1 MRASE
6 DQRPPAIRVVEVH
19 ESPFVRGV
27 FLVAGII
34 AFAIGVIGIFLPL
47 LPTAPLI
54 VLAAACFARAYR
66 PFHEWLL
73 AHRWFGPMLRE
84 WYHHRSVR
92 YRTKVLAIAMMLV
105 SFTGTI
111 VFIVRPIWAK
121 VLVAIFALAVAVL
134 IYRLPSRDAP
144 QKNGGA

>member
-1 MRASE
+1 M
-6 DQRPPAIRVVEVH
+6 
-19 ESPFVRGV
+19 VRGF
-27 FLVAGII
+27 FLVVGIL
-34 AFAIGVIGIFLPL
+34 ALAIGVIGIFLPL

-54 VLAAACFARAYR
+54 ILAAACFARAYR

-92 YRTKVLAIAMMLV
+92 YRTKLLAIAMMLV

-111 VFIVRPIWAK
+111 VFIVRPVWAK
-121 VLVAIFALAVAVL
+121 VLLAVFALAVAVF
-134 IYRLPSRDAP
+134 IYRLPSRDGP
-144 QKNGGA
+144 PNSGSP

>member
-1 MRASE
+1 MRAP
-6 DQRPPAIRVVEVH
+6 DDHRPPIARVVEVH
-19 ESPFVRGV
+19 GSPFVRGV

-34 AFAIGVIGIFLPL
+34 AFGIGVIGIFLPL

-54 VLAAACFARAYR
+54 ILAAACFARACR

-73 AHRWFGPMLRE
+73 AHRWFGPMLSE

-111 VFIVRPIWAK
+111 VFIVRPLWAK
-121 VLVAIFALAVAVL
+121 VLLAIFALAVAVL

-144 QKNGGA
+144 PKNDRT

>member
-6 DQRPPAIRVVEVH
+6 DQRPPNTRVVEVH
-19 ESPFVRGV
+19 GSPFVRGV
-27 FLVAGII
+27 FLVVGMI

-54 VLAAACFARAYR
+54 ILAAACFARAYR

-73 AHRWFGPMLRE
+73 AHRWFGPMLSE
-84 WYHHRSVR
+84 WHHHRSVR
-92 YRTKVLAIAMMLV
+92 YRNKVLAIVMMLV

-111 VFIVRPIWAK
+111 VFIVRPMWAK
-121 VLVAIFALAVAVL
+121 VLLAFFALTVAVF
-134 IYRLPSRDAP
+134 IYRLPSRDGP
-144 QKNGGA
+144 QKNEGP

>member
-1 MRASE
+1 MRTSE
-6 DQRPPAIRVVEVH
+6 HPQPHAAQAVHVH
-19 ESPFVRGV
+19 ESPVVRGF
-27 FLVAGII
+27 FLVVGIL
-34 AFAIGVIGIFLPL
+34 ALAIGVIGIFLPL

-54 VLAAACFARAYR
+54 ILAAACFARAYR

-92 YRTKVLAIAMMLV
+92 YRTKLLAIAMMLV

-111 VFIVRPIWAK
+111 VFIVRPVWAK
-121 VLVAIFALAVAVL
+121 ILLAVFALAVAVL
-134 IYRLPSRDAP
+134 IYRLPSRDGP
-144 QKNGGA
+144 PNSGSP